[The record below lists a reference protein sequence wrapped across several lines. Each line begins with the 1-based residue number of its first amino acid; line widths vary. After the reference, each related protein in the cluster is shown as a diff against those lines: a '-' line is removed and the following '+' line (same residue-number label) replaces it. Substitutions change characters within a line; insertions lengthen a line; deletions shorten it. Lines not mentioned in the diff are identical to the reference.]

1 MERTFP
7 ITAARITP
15 AENARPLC
23 RSVEFFRLNRPI
35 GHSRIPCPAFATQR
49 SFPGFVHPARAARA
63 SHIAY

>member
-7 ITAARITP
+7 TMAGMAAP
-15 AENARPLC
+15 AENARPSC
-23 RSVEFFRLNRPI
+23 RTAGIFRQNRQT
-35 GHSRIPCPAFATQR
+35 GHSRIPCPAFATPC